1 MTGKFGL
8 PSLHDGRLVY
18 QRGADLYI
26 HDLRQQTSR
35 QLELTLSSD
44 FTQRQERWLENP
56 LAYMTDVSLGG
67 SDQVAITARSQI
79 AVAASR
85 RTPLAEVATPAER
98 SFGRNAVLSHDGE
111 WVYRV

>member
-8 PSLHDGRLVY
+8 ASLHDGRLVY

-44 FTQRQERWLENP
+44 FTQRQERWLGKPVGLYEP
-56 LAYMTDVSLGG
+56 MSVLGG
-67 SDQVAITARSQI
+67 SDQVAITARAAQI
-79 AVAASR
+79 AVAALGAR
-85 RTPLAEVATPAER
+85 RLAEVATPAESR
-98 SFGRNAVLSHDGE
+98 SRNAVLSHDGE
-111 WVYRV
+111 WV